1 MLAFLSVGFSAKA
14 QASNTDKCIALTS
27 APVTISTPGVYCLTA
42 NIILP
47 NTFSSGIAI
56 TVGSDN
62 VTIDL
67 GGNALSDLA
76 AGTGTQAI
84 GVGAL
89 GSQATSR
96 FVMAP

>member
-47 NTFSSGIAI
+47 NTFTSGIAI
-56 TVGSDN
+56 AVANDN